1 MIRMTPTHIFPWYKK
16 IEDFLMP
23 FQFIVIILLL
33 AIIAISIWA
42 LFQDPVK
49 RTAWVVYM
57 WLP

>member
-1 MIRMTPTHIFPWYKK
+1 MTPTHIFPWYKK